1 MNQRQAKRRLF
12 FHHIFIQMPLWEVWD
27 VPQLAEPEKSVAVS
41 MYGTVGDEVVYQ
53 GTKVNPPRRDF
64 HIIPRRLRRTMA
76 RARARR
82 EWQALKG
89 ATT

>member
-1 MNQRQAKRRLF
+1 MNQRQAIRRHR
-12 FHHIFIQMPLWEVWD
+12 FHAVFASMPLWEVWD
-27 VPQLAEPEKSVAVS
+27 VPQPAEPEKSVAVS
-41 MYGTVGDEVVYQ
+41 MYGTVDGEIVHQ

-76 RARARR
+76 RTRARR

-89 ATT
+89 VQ

>member
-1 MNQRQAKRRLF
+1 MNQRQSQRRTLF
-12 FHHIFIQMPLWEVWD
+12 QSAFTPMPLWEVWD
-27 VPQLAEPEKSVAVS
+27 VPQPAEPEKSIAVS

-89 ATT
+89 VQ